1 MCDTFYTIVTQVCT
15 EAGIAAKGIEP
26 ILQNK
31 DQLGRQNMPQN
42 NLCTAPAALACQLDV
57 SIYPGFLMRIRCI
70 SYVECHILAATSC
83 PKMSRPK
90 CYTHGAGTGVRKAV
104 NHLCARN
111 CRMRWG
117 LECGCHQL
125 EGIVSCDQC
134 AV

>member
-31 DQLGRQNMPQN
+31 DQLARQNMPQN

-70 SYVECHILAATSC
+70 SYVECHILAATQDVAA
-83 PKMSRPK
+83 KMLHPWSRIWCSK
-90 CYTHGAGTGVRKAV
+90 KAV
-104 NHLCARN
+104 HHL
-111 CRMRWG
+111 
-117 LECGCHQL
+117 
-125 EGIVSCDQC
+125 
-134 AV
+134 

>member
-83 PKMSRPK
+83 PRCRGQNATPMEQDLVFQKSCASPVRGIAE
-90 CYTHGAGTGVRKAV
+90 CVGVSSVAV
-104 NHLCARN
+104 ISWRA
-111 CRMRWG
+111 
-117 LECGCHQL
+117 
-125 EGIVSCDQC
+125 
-134 AV
+134 